1 MLFGPSEHP
10 KYAHNSPFAELESNK
25 SPCISFLPFV
35 NRVLGYLFVLVNNE
49 LTVKTEAYLYDE
61 RSLLAESGGALG
73 LFLGFSFYTLWE
85 IFEPIVNSL
94 KKAINTR

>member
-1 MLFGPSEHP
+1 MIKMYTKCTYFFL
-10 KYAHNSPFAELESNK
+10 
-25 SPCISFLPFV
+25 SFFY
-35 NRVLGYLFVLVNNE
+35 RVLGYLFVLVNNE
-49 LTVKTEAYLYDE
+49 LTVKTEAYLYDG